1 MIARSLRRLRRDDR
15 GQSLVEFALVAPIL
29 LILILGIVDFARAW
43 NVYQVLTDAGREGT
57 RNSVVDNGST
67 VAQVQNLIINAAN
80 RAGIQL
86 NTSNITVTEGSNSG
100 DATTVTISYTHRLN
114 FIGVAFRIF
123 TGSPNINFS
132 VVSTMRRE

>member
-1 MIARSLRRLRRDDR
+1 MIARSLRRMRRDDR
-15 GQSLVEFALVAPIL
+15 GQSLVEFALVAPLL

-57 RNSVVDNGST
+57 RNSVVDNGSS
-67 VAQVQNLIINAAN
+67 VAETQNIVINAAN

-86 NTSNITVTEGSNSG
+86 AVADVVVDETVNGGTATS
-100 DATTVTISYTHRLN
+100 VTINYTHRLN

-123 TGSPNINFS
+123 TGSPDINFS
-132 VVSTMRRE
+132 VVSTMRQE

>member
-43 NVYQVLTDAGREGT
+43 NVYQVLTDAGREGA
-57 RNSVVDNGST
+57 RNAAVDNGASDA
-67 VAQVQNLIINAAN
+67 VIQNIVINAAN

-86 NTSNITVTEGSNSG
+86 STSNVVVAQGTTSGDQATVT
-100 DATTVTISYTHRLN
+100 VSYTHRLN
-114 FIGVAFRIF
+114 FIGGAFRIF
-123 TGSPNINFS
+123 TGSPDLPFT
-132 VVSTMRRE
+132 VVSTMRKE